1 MDRFRYVTKNELA
14 PIRDELRAII
24 TETQDILRKQF
35 TFQFRFVGSIDRN
48 MVTYDSLSNIGIDFD
63 VNFEVNDG
71 RKYSAAEL
79 KHKIIWALD
88 YVARKYG
95 YDHAEDSTRVI
106 TIKFKDRK
114 NSRIHHSCDF
124 AIVRNYMDNGHTRQ
138 KYIHYNKS
146 QRSYIWENQPEKYY
160 LLREKEAWI
169 RDSKHQNNLRK
180 LYLEKK
186 NHPINLDKSSHSLY
200 AEAVHEICQKYGYY
214 G

>member
-1 MDRFRYVTKNELA
+1 MGSFRYATKNELT

-48 MVTYDSLSNIGIDFD
+48 MVTYDSLSNTGFDFD
-63 VNFEVNDG
+63 VNFEVKDNG
-71 RKYSAAEL
+71 EYSAAEL
-79 KHKIIWALD
+79 KHKIIRALD
-88 YVARKYG
+88 WVARKYG
-95 YDHAEDSTRVI
+95 YDYAEDSTRVI

-124 AIVRNYMDNGHTRQ
+124 AIVRNYIDNGRKRQ

-146 QRSYIWENQPEKYY
+146 QRSYTWENQPEKYY
-160 LLREKEAWI
+160 MLRKKETWI
-169 RDSKHQNNLRK
+169 KDRKHQNDLRK

-186 NHPINLDKSSHSLY
+186 NQPINLNKSSHSLY
-200 AEAVHEICQKYGYY
+200 AEAVHEICQKYGFYN
-214 G
+214 